1 MTKCP
6 KCGTDM
12 DPKKP
17 CPECGHEINGTPETK
32 DGIKP
37 PKIVEDPLVSEK
49 CDKCGSPLKDGVC
62 TKDGCGAKG
71 KKPKMDSA
79 TSVSRIDYW
88 GPLNMVAT
96 ESEAMKVT
104 ENGDLVGKAA
114 IFGVGVYR
122 YMGADGKV
130 TAEFRP
136 PEEVFSEGTLDS
148 YKLRPLTNNHPP
160 EKVTPENV
168 SKYSVGNLGEEI
180 EHDAYNAF
188 ASISVQQ
195 AEAIAAVKA
204 GRTGL
209 SGGYSCDVI
218 TEGFV
223 SYPILDWEGKEV
235 ARTTYQVPGNFNGTP
250 YDAIQTNIRG
260 NHVALVDIPRGGD
273 ALHLRFDGA
282 DVGVGVRISD
292 NKPTPTNQKESQMA
306 KIKLD
311 GAQEHEVPEAV
322 KIHLDSL
329 DAKVASL
336 EAEKSK
342 LQAKADSA
350 SEELESVKA
359 EAKVKEDGFQA
370 KLDAAISARMELVSL
385 ATKHGVKADGSDA
398 DIKGA
403 LIAKAFPKA
412 NMDGKDE
419 AYMAARLDAALEI
432 LDTSHT
438 DGTQSQLQQLQTPKT
453 TEDKADGTDWAAYQA
468 SLK

>member
-1 MTKCP
+1 MTSTKCP

-17 CPECGHEINGTPETK
+17 CPECGHEIGAPKESE

-37 PKIVEDPLVSEK
+37 PKIVEEDLTGTCKDSEDACAKKMDGK
-49 CDKCGSPLKDGVC
+49 CP
-62 TKDGCGAKG
+62 DGCKG
-71 KKPKMDSA
+71 KKGKADS
-79 TSVSRIDYW
+79 VDRIDYW
-88 GPLNMVAT
+88 GPLNMIAT

-136 PEEVFSEGTLDS
+136 PEEVFSEATLDS
-148 YKLRPLTNNHPP
+148 YKLRPLTNLHPP
-160 EKVTPENV
+160 EKVTPTNV
-168 SKYSVGNLGEEI
+168 SKYTVGNLGEEI

-188 ASISVQQ
+188 ACIIVQQ
-195 AEAIAAVKA
+195 AEAIAAAKA
-204 GRTGL
+204 GRRGL

-223 SYPILDWEGKEV
+223 SYPVLDWEGKEI
-235 ARTTYQVPGNFNGTP
+235 ARTTYQIPGNFNGTP

-292 NKPTPTNQKESQMA
+292 TQPTPTNQKESQMA
-306 KIKLD
+306 KISLKAD
-311 GAQEHEVPEAV
+311 GDFEIPEAV
-322 KIHLDSL
+322 KVHLDSL

-336 EAEKSK
+336 EAEKST
-342 LQAKADSA
+342 LSAKADSA
-350 SEELESVKA
+350 AEALEAVKA
-359 EAKVKEDGFQA
+359 DAKVKEDGFDA
-370 KLDAAISARMELVSL
+370 RVDAAVEARLHL
-385 ATKHGVKADGSDA
+385 ASVAAKYAVDA
-398 DIKGA
+398 SGDIRA
-403 LIAKAFPKA
+403 QVIAKAFPKA

-419 AYMAARLDAALEI
+419 AYMAARFDSAIELLD
-432 LDTSHT
+432 SMHN
-438 DGTQSQLQQLQTPKT
+438 DGTPAQLQQIQKPK
-453 TEDKADGTDWAAYQA
+453 EDGLKPESVEARMANAYKT
-468 SLK
+468 SK